1 MARTG
6 RPAKPIELHKR
17 QGTYRPDRHGPK
29 PMLAW
34 PPLVRPSLVYTSRLT
49 ITSTCAR
56 TVLRRWTW
64 SCSRIGR
71 GVTCTPTAC
80 E

>member
-1 MARTG
+1 MARPG

-29 PMLAW
+29 PMLAS
-34 PPLVRPSLVYTSRLT
+34 PSLVRPSWCTRSRLM

-56 TVLRRWTW
+56 TALRRWTW
-64 SCSRIGR
+64 T
-71 GVTCTPTAC
+71 V
-80 E
+80 